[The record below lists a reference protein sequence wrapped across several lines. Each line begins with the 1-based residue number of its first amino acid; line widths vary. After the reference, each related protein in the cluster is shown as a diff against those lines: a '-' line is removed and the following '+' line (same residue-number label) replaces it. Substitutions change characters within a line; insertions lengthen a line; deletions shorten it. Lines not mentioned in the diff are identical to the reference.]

1 MKVILLQ
8 EVPNLGGPGEVK
20 EVAGGY
26 GRNFLLPK
34 KLAVDATPAEMKRL
48 ETLRASLSRREAKA
62 RSEME
67 ALGSRLEGMVLTVR
81 ARVGT
86 EGRLYGSV
94 TSIDIAQELQK
105 ELGQEIDRRLV
116 QLEEPIKQMGH
127 HQVTVRLTRDVV
139 PTITVVVEGE
149 AP

>member
-8 EVPNLGGPGEVK
+8 EVPNLGKPGEIK
-20 EVAGGY
+20 EVADGY

-34 KLAVDATPAEMKRL
+34 KLAVAATDGEMKRL
-48 ETLRASLSRREAKA
+48 ETIRASLAQREAKA
-62 RSEME
+62 RSETD
-67 ALGSRLEGMVLTVR
+67 ALRSRLEGMVITVE
-81 ARVGT
+81 ARVGA

-94 TSIDIAQELQK
+94 TNADIAEELQK
-105 ELGQEIDRRLV
+105 ELGYEIDRRLI
-116 QLEEPIKQMGH
+116 QLEEPIKQVGRY
-127 HQVTVRLTRDVV
+127 QVALRLARDVV